1 MAEHR
6 WQNSLMK
13 CCKKR
18 MDGGRKDGYEEKN
31 DAGVRNSAGKDK
43 LYKFTGR
50 DAEPGLRGM
59 LGSNRPGHIFQR
71 AGEVY
76 QGLQPVGIDYRNPP
90 FSRERGGD
98 SQTGISEEQEME
110 EDRCG
115 QGNPGIP
122 TEDNRTV

>member
-1 MAEHR
+1 
-6 WQNSLMK
+6 
-13 CCKKR
+13 

-98 SQTGISEEQEME
+98 SQTEISEEQEME

>member
-1 MAEHR
+1 
-6 WQNSLMK
+6 
-13 CCKKR
+13 

-90 FSRERGGD
+90 FKIGRAH
-98 SQTGISEEQEME
+98 
-110 EDRCG
+110 
-115 QGNPGIP
+115 
-122 TEDNRTV
+122 V